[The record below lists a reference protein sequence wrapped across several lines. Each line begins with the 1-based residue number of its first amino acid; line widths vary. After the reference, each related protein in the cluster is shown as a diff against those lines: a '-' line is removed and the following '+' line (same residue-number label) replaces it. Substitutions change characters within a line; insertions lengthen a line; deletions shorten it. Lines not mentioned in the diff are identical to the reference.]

1 MRSLI
6 PPGVPDEDRGGLRAT
21 ALYCTNCDALDPVTF
36 ATWSHTSRTNYHF
49 RLINRSGFPWVP
61 SLDFPEPH
69 RSKLH
74 STNPLERLNKE
85 VKRRAPDFAYG
96 YLPYGGYYVSH
107 RGDHGFAHGMGGG
120 FNHGVSFAHAGG
132 FHGGGFGG
140 GGHR

>member
-85 VKRRAPDFAYG
+85 VKRRADVVGIFPNA
-96 YLPYGGYYVSH
+96 
-107 RGDHGFAHGMGGG
+107 GGG
-120 FNHGVSFAHAGG
+120 SQLRGSVRKIKPVGDTK
-132 FHGGGFGG
+132 
-140 GGHR
+140 RYRPVL